1 MNEHRPTITAAAVL
15 AALSAVVDPCSK
27 TNGCCVNLVYL
38 VMVDSV
44 DIDDSSGRVTV
55 YLVLDDPVC
64 LYLFDIRSEIKS
76 RVEALTGVTA
86 VETKV
91 RGDKVWFPDRATDA
105 VRRRL
110 GADKREVMLELGYK
124 QPHAIST
131 DGSRLSAL
139 PTTRNSLR

>member
-1 MNEHRPTITAAAVL
+1 MNEHRPPITTAAVL

-27 TNGCCVNLVYL
+27 TNGCWVNLVDL
-38 VMVDSV
+38 GMVDSV

>member
-1 MNEHRPTITAAAVL
+1 MNEHRPAITAAAVL
-15 AALSAVVDPCSK
+15 AALSAVIDPCSK
-27 TNGCCVNLVYL
+27 TNGCWVNLVDL
-38 VMVDSV
+38 GMVDSV
-44 DIDDSSGRVTV
+44 DIDDGTGQVTV

-76 RVEALTGVTA
+76 RVEALPGVTA

-105 VRRRL
+105 VQRRL

-124 QPHAIST
+124 RPHAIST
-131 DGSRLSAL
+131 DGSGLSAL